1 MDAKKVR
8 HYAWISLAAAVFS
21 VVLTLLFS
29 MTLFFQ
35 AQRDNNGRGLYVLP
49 QFLSPQA
56 MFSKELAITSA
67 FDKGENYYDQDYDRR
82 TIEEMLVRYYLTMRY
97 TFFPNHTEMM
107 YRWGWRSPLSRLAST
122 DIHKEIVGKDLEQ
135 KIRDLGENVRTVN
148 ITSLKKDEKNI
159 RALNVQME
167 IYVLKPDGFL
177 EKIEKYNVIMHY
189 GYKDRYKIFSPNFN
203 NPYGMYFTYV
213 KAVLEKE

>member
-8 HYAWISLAAAVFS
+8 YYAWISLAAAVFS

-82 TIEEMLVRYYLTMRY
+82 MIEEMLVRYYLTMRY
-97 TFFPNHTEMM
+97 TFFPNHTEMT
-107 YRWGWRSPLSRLAST
+107 YRWRWGSALSRISAT
-122 DIHKEIVGKDLEQ
+122 EVHKEFVGEDLDQ
-135 KIRDLGENVRTVN
+135 KIRDLGENVKTVN
-148 ITSLKKDEKNI
+148 IVSLKKDEKDN
-159 RALNVQME
+159 RAFNVQME
-167 IYVLKPDGFL
+167 IYTLRPDGFL
-177 EKIEKYNVIMHY
+177 EKIEKYDVRLNFD
-189 GYKDRYKIFSPNFN
+189 YKNRYKIFSPNFN

-213 KAVLEKE
+213 NSVLVKE

>member
-1 MDAKKVR
+1 MDSKKAR
-8 HYAWISLAAAVFS
+8 HYAWISLATAVFS
-21 VVLTLLFS
+21 VILTLLFS

-35 AQRDNNGRGLYVLP
+35 APRDNNGRGLYVLP

-56 MFSKELAITSA
+56 MFSKELIATSA

-107 YRWGWRSPLSRLAST
+107 YRWRWGSALSRISAT
-122 DIHKEIVGKDLEQ
+122 KVHKEVVGEDLEQ

-148 ITSLKKDEKNI
+148 ITSLKKDENDK
-159 RALNVQME
+159 RAFDVQME
-167 IYVLKPDGFL
+167 IYVLRSDGFL
-177 EKIEKYNVIMHY
+177 EKIEKYKVRMLY
-189 GYKDRYKIFSPNFN
+189 EYKDRYKILSPNFN